1 MFLYQ
6 QLVFDLIGKHLSEDV
21 VDVLEI
27 GGVPTHED
35 SIAKRLNMRNHSV
48 TQINLRS
55 DLEEKKYDGV
65 QFRSMD
71 ANKTTFQDSSFDLI
85 YGTAVLEHLNSFDV
99 FLEEMHRILKKNGIL
114 ILHGGPLWNSYWGHH
129 LWVHMEGVKY
139 EFNGNNPIPDWGQL
153 LYSKAEMTELLIEK
167 NLPIDHVNAIIK
179 MIYESKT
186 INRLTYSDLVNLF
199 MRGKFQILEIQC
211 KKWKKPSKELKSKN
225 ELINDFGE
233 MFVVLS
239 K

>member
-6 QLVFDLIGKHLSEDV
+6 QLAFDLIEKHLSEDV

-85 YGTAVLEHLNSFDV
+85 YGTAVLEH
-99 FLEEMHRILKKNGIL
+99 
-114 ILHGGPLWNSYWGHH
+114 
-129 LWVHMEGVKY
+129 
-139 EFNGNNPIPDWGQL
+139 
-153 LYSKAEMTELLIEK
+153 
-167 NLPIDHVNAIIK
+167 
-179 MIYESKT
+179 
-186 INRLTYSDLVNLF
+186 
-199 MRGKFQILEIQC
+199 
-211 KKWKKPSKELKSKN
+211 
-225 ELINDFGE
+225 
-233 MFVVLS
+233 
-239 K
+239 